1 MWSGVARIVH
11 MVSQPLLGQQSA
23 GGPAAGDGSAGGPAT
38 SEPAGGPAAPSAAD
52 ANLDVE
58 IGDPASSSGAKRHG
72 GGSAV

>member
-1 MWSGVARIVH
+1 MA
-11 MVSQPLLGQQSA
+11 
-23 GGPAAGDGSAGGPAT
+23 PAT

-72 GGSAV
+72 GDQQSDAVPKGTK